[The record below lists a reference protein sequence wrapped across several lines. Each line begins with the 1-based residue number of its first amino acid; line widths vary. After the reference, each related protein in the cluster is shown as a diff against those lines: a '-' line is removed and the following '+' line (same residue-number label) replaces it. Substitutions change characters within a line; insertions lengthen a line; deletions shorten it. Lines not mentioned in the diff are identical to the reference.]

1 MRVLHVLDHSLPLQS
16 GYVYRTLSIV
26 AEQRRLGWDVVLLT
40 TPKHTVAQAPVERF
54 DGWEFHRT
62 PQPSAPGSGLPLVG
76 EFAQMRATTARLAE
90 VAADKKPDII
100 HAHSPALNGVP
111 ALRVGRRLGLPV
123 VYELR
128 AFWEDAAVDH
138 GTAIEGGPR
147 YRAVRALESYVVRRA
162 GRITVICEGI
172 RGELMSRGVSDDRIT
187 VIPNAVDVE
196 RFPPDIPHNDVLA
209 AELGLQGKTVLG
221 FLGSFYGYEG
231 LPFLVGALAKA
242 VEVYPDLVLLLV
254 GGGPDEDRIKSEVA
268 RLGLQDAVIMTGRVP
283 QSEVTRYYS
292 LVDVLVYP
300 RLPKR
305 ITELVTPL
313 KPLEGMAQRKLV
325 LASDVGG
332 HKELIDDGETGYLFR
347 AADAD
352 SLVARLGDVLAARD
366 AWDCMRDRG
375 RRYVSEDRNWRNSV
389 ARYRGVYGP
398 LLNGIDL

>member
-1 MRVLHVLDHSLPLQS
+1 M
-16 GYVYRTLSIV
+16 
-26 AEQRRLGWDVVLLT
+26 
-40 TPKHTVAQAPVERF
+40 
-54 DGWEFHRT
+54 
-62 PQPSAPGSGLPLVG
+62 
-76 EFAQMRATTARLAE
+76 
-90 VAADKKPDII
+90 
-100 HAHSPALNGVP
+100 
-111 ALRVGRRLGLPV
+111 
-123 VYELR
+123 
-128 AFWEDAAVDH
+128 
-138 GTAIEGGPR
+138 
-147 YRAVRALESYVVRRA
+147 
-162 GRITVICEGI
+162 ICEGI

-352 SLVARLGDVLAARD
+352 SLVARLGDVLAARE

>member
-1 MRVLHVLDHSLPLQS
+1 LDHSLPLQS

-40 TPKHTVAQAPVERF
+40 TPKHTVGEEPVERF
-54 DGWEFHRT
+54 DGWEFYRT
-62 PQPSAPGSGLPLVG
+62 PAPKGPGSGLPLVG

-90 VAADKKPDII
+90 VVAEKRPDIL

-111 ALRVGRRLGLPV
+111 ALRIGRRFGLPV

-138 GTAIEGGPR
+138 GTAREGGPR

-172 RGELMSRGVSDDRIT
+172 RGELIARGVADERIT

-196 RFPPDIPHNDVLA
+196 RFPPDLPRDQALA
-209 AELGLQGKTVLG
+209 DDLGVEGKTVLG

-242 VEVYPDLVLLLV
+242 VSVHPELVLLLV
-254 GGGPDEDRIKSEVA
+254 GGGPDEERIKAEVA
-268 RLGLQDAVIMTGRVP
+268 RHGLERRVLMTGRVP
-283 QSEVTRYYS
+283 QSEVTRYYG
-292 LVDVLVYP
+292 LVDILVYP
-300 RLPKR
+300 RLSKR

-332 HKELIDDGETGYLFR
+332 HRELIVDGKTGFLFK
-347 AADAD
+347 ADDAD
-352 SLVARLGDVLAARD
+352 SLVARLGDLLAARD
-366 AWDCMRDRG
+366 DWERLRDCG
-375 RRYVSEDRNWRNSV
+375 RRYVTEERNWRNSV
-389 ARYRGVYGP
+389 ARYRGVYEP
-398 LLNGIDL
+398 LLAERARA